1 MKYLFFIV
9 ILTILTQ
16 FSSSLD
22 APDDSINYIQE
33 WANGL
38 QAAVK
43 NRDKPAIK
51 SFFDKNAILLTCEH
65 TNSSSRP
72 YEVKSYRGE
81 NLVDL
86 LAKPNPKFGIHVLS
100 SHYYKEAEDRKH
112 AVAFLV
118 ITGFGDPIAHTDFFF
133 NINEKAQ
140 FVIGEYLACGWAKK
154 NCRKVCE

>member
-16 FSSSLD
+16 FSSSSN
-22 APDDSINYIQE
+22 APDDSIKYIQE
-33 WANGL
+33 WADGL

-43 NRDKPAIK
+43 NGDKPAIK
-51 SFFDKNAILLTCEH
+51 SFFYKNAIFLTCEH

-100 SHYYKEAEDRKH
+100 SHYYKGNEEH

-133 NINEKAQ
+133 NINETAQ
-140 FVIGEYLACGWAKK
+140 FVIGEYLACGWAKM